1 VKTGAGFCL
10 LNKTSLSLIW
20 RSLAKE
26 TELECELECEC
37 ECECECEWRTKER
50 NEDLGLSDLTS
61 SVMYVSALDC
71 GVYTVNIP
79 SSHGSSMEQIP
90 ILK

>member
-26 TELECELECEC
+26 TEL

>member
-1 VKTGAGFCL
+1 MKTGAGFCL
-10 LNKTSLSLIW
+10 LNKTSRSLIW

-26 TELECELECEC
+26 TELECE
-37 ECECECEWRTKER
+37 WRTKER
-50 NEDLGLSDLTS
+50 NEDLSLSDLTS

>member
-26 TELECELECEC
+26 TELECE
-37 ECECECEWRTKER
+37 CECECEWRTKER

-61 SVMYVSALDC
+61 SVMYISALDC

-79 SSHGSSMEQIP
+79 SSHGSSMVQIP

>member
-10 LNKTSLSLIW
+10 LNKTSRSLIW

-26 TELECELECEC
+26 TEL

-61 SVMYVSALDC
+61 SVMCVSALDC